1 LQSLRLVCEA
11 VNESDEGTSK
21 GLFAGEACPT
31 SPTEYTLRRHA
42 IFRFESMA
50 LGVP

>member
-1 LQSLRLVCEA
+1 LVREA

-21 GLFAGEACPT
+21 GLFAGEDCPT
-31 SPTEYTLRRHA
+31 SPAEYALRRHA

-50 LGVP
+50 LGAP